1 MARENMSSESG
12 VGKAAPVPFLFEGE
26 HLVRIVYGA
35 DSEPWFVGIDVCH
48 VLGISDHTQTLGR
61 LNEDERGRD
70 MIPTPGGDQR
80 VIIVSEPGVYRL
92 MFSSRKPEAERFKRW
107 LAHDVLPSLRRT
119 GRYEFGGFSVSRINT
134 AALNAASRA
143 IGEVRRSLGAR
154 IAAAA
159 LPEIFGKAGITIPN
173 GGPDQREL
181 ELVSPENEAAS
192 RHHRRA

>member
-48 VLGISDHTQTLGR
+48 VLGISDHTRRFGR
-61 LNEDERGRD
+61 LNEDEGD
-70 MIPTPGGDQR
+70 GHMIPTPGGDQR

-119 GRYEFGGFSVSRINT
+119 GSMSSADFRSRRIEYHCPQCSE
-134 AALNAASRA
+134 LSHW
-143 IGEVRRSLGAR
+143 RS
-154 IAAAA
+154 
-159 LPEIFGKAGITIPN
+159 P
-173 GGPDQREL
+173 
-181 ELVSPENEAAS
+181 
-192 RHHRRA
+192 